1 MNTFPW
7 KYELS
12 NHTCSIYAG
21 DLLTKY
27 TNVSGTPLQIE
38 AVTDTMLRIHTRT
51 QDSFAVENRPASTGT
66 LTAVNPCG
74 TQAEKQ
80 TCDAASLPEAAATS
94 QETQRNTTSTDVHE
108 NAPSLLTL
116 ATKALQIS
124 LDDQLHLQIC
134 STEGTPLCSDY
145 TGALQEAET
154 LTEEEIEQMRQE
166 GHVVHAGDDA
176 CRFQITKSLYGDEV
190 FYGLGDKT
198 GFLNKIGYDYTMWN
212 SDNPDPHVENPTFKA
227 LYKSIPFFITLRK
240 DCVYGIF
247 FDNHYKTSFDM
258 GYSSTEYYSI
268 GAADGELDYYF
279 IYGDTIAD
287 VIKGYTDITGR
298 CPLPQLWTL
307 GYHQSR
313 WGYSSQQEV
322 LELADNF
329 IKNDLPCDVIHMD
342 IDYMDNYKVF
352 TVDENKFPDL
362 SGLSNT
368 LQDKGIRLVTIIDPG
383 TKVEKGYHMYDEGVR
398 NHYFAQT
405 PDGDIYENVVWP
417 GDSVFPD
424 YTSSTVRKWWGS
436 QTKFLVDQG
445 IRGIWNDMNE
455 PASFRG
461 PLPDDVVF
469 PGDDMPRL
477 HKEVHNVYGHLMAK
491 ATYDGLKDTSGK
503 RPFVITRACYS
514 GSQKYSTAWTG
525 DNQSIWTHL
534 KMSIPQLLNL
544 GMSGMPFVGTDIG
557 GFGSNT
563 TPELL
568 CRWIQASCFAPLFRN
583 HCAKFSRCQ
592 EPWQFDRQTLDIY
605 RTYLKLRYRFIPYL
619 YDLFYEESQ
628 TGMPIIRPLVMH
640 YQNDPEVYECNDEYL
655 VGDRILVA
663 PVTDQ
668 GAHVRPVYLPEGT
681 WVDYWTKE
689 RIEGGKYILR
699 DAPLDIC
706 PIYIKAGSII
716 PTWPQLNHIPDGGAK
731 ELILEYYTSDAPA
744 EYCHYQDNGT
754 DFSYENGE
762 YNIYHFHIDSNGHLT
777 TSMDHEGYGHLY
789 DAVRL
794 SAH

>member
-1 MNTFPW
+1 
-7 KYELS
+7 
-12 NHTCSIYAG
+12 
-21 DLLTKY
+21 
-27 TNVSGTPLQIE
+27 
-38 AVTDTMLRIHTRT
+38 
-51 QDSFAVENRPASTGT
+51 
-66 LTAVNPCG
+66 
-74 TQAEKQ
+74 
-80 TCDAASLPEAAATS
+80 
-94 QETQRNTTSTDVHE
+94 
-108 NAPSLLTL
+108 
-116 ATKALQIS
+116 
-124 LDDQLHLQIC
+124 
-134 STEGTPLCSDY
+134 
-145 TGALQEAET
+145 
-154 LTEEEIEQMRQE
+154 
-166 GHVVHAGDDA
+166 
-176 CRFQITKSLYGDEV
+176 
-190 FYGLGDKT
+190 
-198 GFLNKIGYDYTMWN
+198 
-212 SDNPDPHVENPTFKA
+212 
-227 LYKSIPFFITLRK
+227 
-240 DCVYGIF
+240 
-247 FDNHYKTSFDM
+247 
-258 GYSSTEYYSI
+258 
-268 GAADGELDYYF
+268 
-279 IYGDTIAD
+279 
-287 VIKGYTDITGR
+287 
-298 CPLPQLWTL
+298 
-307 GYHQSR
+307 
-313 WGYSSQQEV
+313 
-322 LELADNF
+322 
-329 IKNDLPCDVIHMD
+329 
-342 IDYMDNYKVF
+342 
-352 TVDENKFPDL
+352 
-362 SGLSNT
+362 
-368 LQDKGIRLVTIIDPG
+368 
-383 TKVEKGYHMYDEGVR
+383 
-398 NHYFAQT
+398 
-405 PDGDIYENVVWP
+405 
-417 GDSVFPD
+417 
-424 YTSSTVRKWWGS
+424 
-436 QTKFLVDQG
+436 
-445 IRGIWNDMNE
+445 
-455 PASFRG
+455 
-461 PLPDDVVF
+461 
-469 PGDDMPRL
+469 
-477 HKEVHNVYGHLMAK
+477 MAK
-491 ATYDGLKDTSGK
+491 ATYEGLKETSGK

-668 GAHVRPVYLPEGT
+668 GAHVRPVYLPEGI

-762 YNIYHFHIDSNGHLT
+762 YNIYHFHIDSDGHLT
-777 TSMDHEGYGHLY
+777 TSMDHQGYDHLY